1 MSTEI
6 VRFSAPLEVWTIGEK
21 NSSVAV
27 VTLPP
32 QAVEQLSAYELVRR
46 LELGRRRGFG
56 SVRVTVRVGG
66 SEWQT
71 SAFPLKNGATWF
83 VPIKAVIRRAE
94 GLEEGDPVELELELR

>member
-1 MSTEI
+1 VSADN
-6 VRFSAPLEVWTIGEK
+6 VRFSAPLEVWTNDAE

-32 QAVEQLSAYELVRR
+32 QAAEQLSAYELVRR

-56 SVRVTVRVGG
+56 SVRLIVRVGG

-71 SAFPLKNGATWF
+71 SAFPLKGGAAWF
-83 VPIKAVIRRAE
+83 VPIKGVIRKAE
-94 GLEEGDPVELELELR
+94 GLEEGVPVEVELELH